1 MYVETSNFGVCSGR
15 VVREG
20 GAGGHYTILHFAPPL
35 PALLTSGAFAA
46 SLSVSLTTSHSEQC
60 VPVYSIMCGTRRC
73 SPPLEAVLSLPDE
86 EKHRASAV
94 VVAVAANL
102 VADDLAVTSDCLAMA
117 MGDFP
122 APVINV
128 VAMSCPSIVL
138 VVGI

>member
-1 MYVETSNFGVCSGR
+1 M
-15 VVREG
+15 
-20 GAGGHYTILHFAPPL
+20 
-35 PALLTSGAFAA
+35 
-46 SLSVSLTTSHSEQC
+46 
-60 VPVYSIMCGTRRC
+60 PVYSIMCGTRRC